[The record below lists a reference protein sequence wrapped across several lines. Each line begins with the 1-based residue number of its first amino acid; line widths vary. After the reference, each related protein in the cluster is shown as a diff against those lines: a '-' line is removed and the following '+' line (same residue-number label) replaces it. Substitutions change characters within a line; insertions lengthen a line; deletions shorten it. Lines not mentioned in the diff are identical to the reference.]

1 MIMLDKKEQGG
12 HSQLARLFARTA
24 MVPRRVESL
33 RKLGFSNEAERQYWK
48 KLVNFRTKLKDKLE
62 NFGQTLLLL
71 ELTWFVKNFDELLL

>member
-33 RKLGFSNEAERQYWK
+33 RKLGFSNEAERQFG
-48 KLVNFRTKLKDKLE
+48 KLWSNTSSVRAHM
-62 NFGQTLLLL
+62 
-71 ELTWFVKNFDELLL
+71 VR